1 VRLLRERAACGL
13 AWSRARPRAV
23 SHRRASRAPRRA
35 RGYEHFRD
43 RRPPWQR
50 PWQQLPPRQA
60 QVVVLVAGG
69 AAVAWYVSR
78 QEVPYTHRR
87 HAVFVSTALE
97 QRIGESQFQ
106 QVGRRAAGPRA
117 RPLTRH

>member
-1 VRLLRERAACGL
+1 
-13 AWSRARPRAV
+13 
-23 SHRRASRAPRRA
+23 
-35 RGYEHFRD
+35 
-43 RRPPWQR
+43 
-50 PWQQLPPRQA
+50 
-60 QVVVLVAGG
+60 VVVLVAGG